1 MTRGEFLERVDG
13 WLAAG
18 RRVAGPVRV
27 RAKLLYAWVESASE
41 LELDAEERPSNSIKQ
56 FFFPMHER
64 LFGYRFEGKSV
75 ELVPAEADSRER
87 VVISARPCDSAAI
100 ARLDALFNWD
110 AADEFYNRR
119 RRATTI
125 VTLACTHHDAAC
137 FCTSVGSGPS
147 DTAGSDAML
156 FGGTLALLSEKGAAL
171 FGGAVSAAPSGGAA
185 GPHVKIDA
193 AAIGRFLA
201 GGFESPVWKEQSLAC
216 LGCGVCA
223 YTCPTCH
230 CFDIV
235 DEGAGRGGWRV
246 KNWDSCQFPTF
257 TAHASGHNP
266 RPEQGSRQRQRIYH
280 KFDLYPKRFGSILCT
295 GCGACQRNCP
305 AGLGVLP
312 VLEAIA
318 NA

>member
-13 WLAAG
+13 WLAGG

-27 RAKLLYAWVESASE
+27 RGKLLYQWIGAAAE
-41 LELDAEERPSNSIKQ
+41 LDLDAEDRPSNSIKQ

-64 LFGYRFEGKSV
+64 LFAYRFEGKRI
-75 ELVPAEADSRER
+75 ELAPVEADGKER
-87 VVISARPCDSAAI
+87 VVVSARPCDSAAI

-110 AADEFYNRR
+110 SADERYNQRR
-119 RRATTI
+119 CATAI

-137 FCTSVGSGPS
+137 FCTSVGSGPA

-156 FGGTLALLSEKGAAL
+156 FGETLTPLTEKGAAL
-171 FGGAVSAAPSGGAA
+171 FGAPIATPPAAADGPRVKFDVGAVS
-185 GPHVKIDA
+185 
-193 AAIGRFLA
+193 RFLE
-201 GGFESPVWKEQSLAC
+201 GGFESPLWKEQSLAC
-216 LGCGVCA
+216 LGCGACA
-223 YTCPTCH
+223 YTCPACH

-235 DEGAGRGGWRV
+235 DEGGGRGGYRV
-246 KNWDSCQFPTF
+246 KNWDSCQFPMF

-266 RPEQGSRQRQRIYH
+266 RPDQASRQRQRIYH
-280 KFDLYPKRFGSILCT
+280 KFDLYPSRFGAILCT
-295 GCGACQRNCP
+295 GCGNCRRNCP

-312 VLEAIA
+312 ALEAIG